1 MLSKEIL
8 SAVQFHYL
16 NGSPGLRSRRQLKA
30 FLLSIFRREKK
41 QVSCLS
47 YIFCSDKY
55 LLGINQQFL
64 QHNDYTDIITFNL
77 APEKA
82 PVEGEIYISLERVR
96 ENADNLDQFFYME
109 LHRVIFHGALHLCGY
124 KDKTSKDISI
134 MREKEDFYLEKYFK

>member
-1 MLSKEIL
+1 MLNKEPV

-16 NGSPGLRSRRQLKA
+16 ASSPGLRQRQQLKA
-30 FLLSIFRREKK
+30 FLLSIFKSEKRTMK
-41 QVSCLS
+41 SLS

-77 APEKA
+77 ASGRA
-82 PVEGEIYISLERVR
+82 PVEGEIYISLDRVK
-96 ENADNLDQFFYME
+96 ENAVNLDQYFYME

-124 KDKTSKDISI
+124 KDKTAKDISA
-134 MREKEDFYLEKYFK
+134 MREKEDIYLKKYFG